1 MVLEQ
6 ILRDVSGLQLVSH
19 LGSLGPSCPLIMQP
33 GVWDRIW
40 SPEKVV
46 CLGYFLIV
54 ICFFLTF

>member
-54 ICFFLTF
+54 ICFF